1 MPILQ
6 LNFNFEINESA
17 QEGDAVFVFQ
27 NLANTAGFSV
37 DSANSTTYLGNIIR
51 LNNPDLHQAGT
62 SWMWVHLPAG
72 SPHLIAWNNL
82 VAGSDYIMFQK
93 NRAAGVSGVLGYYA
107 EMEFRNNSETKAEL
121 FSIGSEVFESSK

>member
-51 LNNPDLHQAGT
+51 LSDPNVAN
-62 SWMWVHLPAG
+62 WMWIFLPPG
-72 SPHLIAWNNL
+72 SPHLVNWNNL
-82 VAGSDYIMFQK
+82 NPSSDYIMFQK

>member
-51 LNNPDLHQAGT
+51 LSDPSVAN
-62 SWMWVHLPAG
+62 WMWVFLPPG
-72 SPHLIAWNNL
+72 SPHLVNWNNL
-82 VAGSDYIMFQK
+82 NPSSDYIMFQK